1 VSKFVDTFNDMNLAK
16 FVLIAAV
23 FAAAAGCSVARSE
36 AAHVTVEGK
45 TDGQPAGA
53 ATPVKAQQQ
62 TASVAAQGTAAE
74 TVVQDLY
81 RVHAE
86 EFRTSRFRIMSG
98 KDRKLLDKYFDKNL
112 ADLIWKD
119 LTTHVGEVG
128 VLDFDPFYNA
138 QDADIKNLKVSP
150 AVVEGDKASST
161 VTFTN
166 YGKKEKLIYTL
177 VKQNGAWKIS
187 DINYGEGNTLLKFFA
202 EGA

>member
-1 VSKFVDTFNDMNLAK
+1 MNLVK
-16 FVLIAAV
+16 HFLIAAV

-36 AAHVTVEGK
+36 TTSATAEGK
-45 TDGQPAGA
+45 TDGQPVAA
-53 ATPVKAQQQ
+53 ATPVKTQQK
-62 TASVAAQGTAAE
+62 AANVAAQANTPE
-74 TVVQDLY
+74 SVVQDLY

-138 QDADIKNLKVSP
+138 QDADIKNLKVTP
-150 AVVEGDKASST
+150 AVVEGDKASAT

>member
-1 VSKFVDTFNDMNLAK
+1 MKLITI
-16 FVLIAAV
+16 VL
-23 FAAAAGCSVARSE
+23 FAAGVVAMTNCSIARSE
-36 AAHVTVEGK
+36 IKAAINTGNEAGHPATTPTPGK
-45 TDGQPAGA
+45 TRQPAA
-53 ATPVKAQQQ
+53 NM
-62 TASVAAQGTAAE
+62 AAQE
-74 TVVQDLY
+74 TGPDAVVSDLY
-81 RVHAE
+81 KVHAE
-86 EFRTSRFRIMSG
+86 EFRTSRFRIMGG
-98 KDRKLLDKYFDKNL
+98 KDRKLLDKFFDKNL

-150 AVVEGDKASST
+150 AVVNGDTAEST

-177 VKQNGAWKIS
+177 VKQNGSWKIS
-187 DINYGEGNTLLKFFA
+187 NINYGEGNTLLKFFE

>member
-1 VSKFVDTFNDMNLAK
+1 MNLIK
-16 FVLIAAV
+16 YFLIAAV

-36 AAHVTVEGK
+36 TTSAIAEGK
-45 TDGQPAGA
+45 TDGQPVAA
-53 ATPVKAQQQ
+53 ATPVKAQQ
-62 TASVAAQGTAAE
+62 AANIAAQASSPE
-74 TVVQDLY
+74 SVVQDLY

-98 KDRKLLDKYFDKNL
+98 KDRRLLDKYFDKNL

-150 AVVEGDKASST
+150 AVVEGDKAT
-161 VTFTN
+161 ANVTFTN

-177 VKQNGAWKIS
+177 VKQNGVWKIS

>member
-1 VSKFVDTFNDMNLAK
+1 MKLITI
-16 FVLIAAV
+16 VLL
-23 FAAAAGCSVARSE
+23 AAGVIAMTNCSIARSE
-36 AAHVTVEGK
+36 TKAAINTGNEA
-45 TDGQPAGA
+45 GQPT
-53 ATPVKAQQQ
+53 ATPTPAISRQP
-62 TASVAAQGTAAE
+62 AANIAAQEAGPDA
-74 TVVQDLY
+74 VVRDLY
-81 RVHAE
+81 KVHAE

-98 KDRKLLDKYFDKNL
+98 KDRKLLDKFFDKNL

-150 AVVEGDKASST
+150 AVVNGDTAEST

-177 VKQNGAWKIS
+177 VKQNGSWKIS
-187 DINYGEGNTLLKFFA
+187 NINYG
-202 EGA
+202 

>member
-1 VSKFVDTFNDMNLAK
+1 MK
-16 FVLIAAV
+16 LITITL
-23 FAAAAGCSVARSE
+23 FAAGIIAMTSCSIARSE
-36 AAHVTVEGK
+36 TKAAVNPGNE
-45 TDGQPAGA
+45 AGGAA
-53 ATPVKAQQQ
+53 ATPTPVRTQSPAANQVAQEVG
-62 TASVAAQGTAAE
+62 ADALVR
-74 TVVQDLY
+74 DLY

-150 AVVEGDKASST
+150 AVVEGDKATAT

-166 YGKKEKLIYTL
+166 YGKKETLIYTL

>member
-1 VSKFVDTFNDMNLAK
+1 MKPITIAIVLAG
-16 FVLIAAV
+16 VIATTN
-23 FAAAAGCSVARSE
+23 CSVARSE
-36 AAHVTVEGK
+36 TFSEADKAAVQPVT
-45 TDGQPAGA
+45 TP
-53 ATPVKAQQQ
+53 TPVKTQRP
-62 TASVAAQGTAAE
+62 AANMIAREVGPDA
-74 TVVQDLY
+74 VVRDLY
-81 RVHAE
+81 KVHE
-86 EFRTSRFRIMSG
+86 QEFRTSRFRIMSG

-150 AVVEGDKASST
+150 AVVNGDTAEST

-166 YGKKEKLIYTL
+166 YGKREKLTYTL
-177 VKQNGAWKIS
+177 VKQNGSWKIS
-187 DINYGEGNTLLKFFA
+187 NIDYGEGNNLLKFFA

>member
-1 VSKFVDTFNDMNLAK
+1 MKLFK
-16 FVLIAAV
+16 HVLIAAA

-36 AAHVTVEGK
+36 TASVTVEGK
-45 TDGQPAGA
+45 TDGSPAVT
-53 ATPVKAQQQ
+53 ATPAKAQQQ
-62 TASVAAQGTAAE
+62 TASVAAQVTTAE
-74 TVVQDLY
+74 SVVQDLY

-86 EFRTSRFRIMSG
+86 EFKTSRFRIMSG

-138 QDADIKNLKVSP
+138 QDADIKSLKVSP
-150 AVVEGDKASST
+150 AVVEGDKANAT

-177 VKQNGAWKIS
+177 VKQNGVWKIS
-187 DINYGEGNTLLKFFA
+187 DIDYGEGNTLLKFFA